1 MPDSQAM
8 QWQGVNHIAL
18 QTGDLDATIQFY
30 RDMLDMEVMFTAP
43 AGEMHGRHAGIR
55 PGGSGFMHFFEV
67 QHAQQFPPPD
77 LMKMHWIPG
86 ALHHISFTLPNEATA
101 LALKTRLESLK
112 IDTSPAMDQG
122 NCVIFMFLDNNGIM
136 LEANWISDEQRSA

>member
-55 PGGSGFMHFFEV
+55 PGEV
-67 QHAQQFPPPD
+67 D
-77 LMKMHWIPG
+77 LC
-86 ALHHISFTLPNEATA
+86 ISSRCNM
-101 LALKTRLESLK
+101 R
-112 IDTSPAMDQG
+112 
-122 NCVIFMFLDNNGIM
+122 NN
-136 LEANWISDEQRSA
+136 SRRPT